1 MNKPLAVG
9 LGVIALGVAAY
20 VGATAWSGQKI
31 QSAYNTALDRMATQ
45 MPFVKVVDRQYD
57 KGLWASTSTV
67 TVELGCVPPVDA
79 DAGGEGAASAEA
91 APAQPLRLTLRE
103 RIHHGPLPGGKGFGA
118 AAIDSEIVLPENM
131 QQALA
136 KVFGDAR
143 PLTFTSLVGFDGRY
157 TSEVSSPAAQ
167 YTSEQGEKFVWQGLK
182 ATLRGDLSGTFAD
195 YQMEFPGL
203 EATDQDKGTVMKLGR
218 MTMKGNG
225 QAVGGSW
232 LVMTG
237 KGEGE
242 LASFEVSVVPPG
254 EDGQPGKPFRMV
266 LNGLKFVADTTAEGE
281 LLTSVTSMSGSGT
294 IGETKLD
301 RVEMQAS
308 MKRMHAPSYQRMMSA
323 LVQNAF
329 SCDPAARE
337 AASQDMLAGLQA
349 ELANLLPHNPE
360 YALDKLA
367 VEMDGKRGELSY
379 SFGVQGVTPEDL
391 QLPPQAL
398 LMTKG
403 VLKADLKLPVAWIEL
418 VSSSVS
424 ERAGESVPPPE
435 MVNVML
441 DQFAAQGFVVRDGE
455 HVSSSLRYAGQT
467 GLQVNG
473 KPLPI
478 GGAPAQ

>member
-31 QSAYNTALDRMATQ
+31 QSSYNAAIDKVATQ
-45 MPFVKVVDRQYD
+45 LPFVKVVDRQYD
-57 KGLWASTSTV
+57 KGLWSSTSTV
-67 TVELGCVPPVDA
+67 TVEMGCAPPVGA
-79 DAGGEGAASAEA
+79 EGEGDTSADA

-103 RIHHGPLPGGKGFGA
+103 RIQHGPLPGGKGFGA

-203 EATDQDKGTVMKLGR
+203 EVTDEAKSTVMKFGR

-225 QAVGGSW
+225 QSVGGSW

-237 KGEGE
+237 KGEGDI
-242 LASFEVSVVPPG
+242 ASFEVSMVPPG

-337 AASQDMLAGLQA
+337 AASQDLLAGLQA
-349 ELANLLPHNPE
+349 EMGNLLPHNPE

-398 LMTKG
+398 LMSKG